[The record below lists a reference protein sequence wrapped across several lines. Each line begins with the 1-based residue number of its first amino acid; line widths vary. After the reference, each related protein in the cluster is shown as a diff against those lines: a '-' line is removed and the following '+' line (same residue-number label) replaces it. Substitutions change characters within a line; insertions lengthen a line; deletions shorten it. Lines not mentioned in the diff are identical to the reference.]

1 MQMACKS
8 LPQKYLKQS
17 LLLGTW
23 SNLMVQNLIIFA
35 KEVTICIDFVGLS
48 AGLLRKFFLL
58 IFIKFL
64 LERD

>member
-1 MQMACKS
+1 
-8 LPQKYLKQS
+8 
-17 LLLGTW
+17 
-23 SNLMVQNLIIFA
+23 MVQNLIIFA